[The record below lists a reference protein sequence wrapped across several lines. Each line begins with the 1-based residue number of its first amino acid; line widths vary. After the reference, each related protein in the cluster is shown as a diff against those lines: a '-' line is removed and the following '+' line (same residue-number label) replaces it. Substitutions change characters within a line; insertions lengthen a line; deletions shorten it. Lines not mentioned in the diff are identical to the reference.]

1 MNFEDLD
8 IEFRMNLI
16 LDNLNKFI
24 DYLDKNNDEFDDLFD
39 RKFLIDLNILIDL
52 FDLNLNCEINE
63 LKNRINKMI
72 KEEILIKY

>member
-1 MNFEDLD
+1 MEILDLD

-16 LDNLNKFI
+16 LDELNKFI
-24 DYLDKNNDEFDDLFD
+24 DYLDKNDNEFDDLFD

-52 FDLNLNCEINE
+52 FDLKLNCEINE
-63 LKNRINKMI
+63 LKDRINKMI